1 MQFSGGVYNPTQKH
15 QNTPKMA
22 HKHHPKEA
30 RIWAAQQHDG
40 GRPASEIC
48 KDMNITPA
56 TLKRWRDQLH
66 LLAPSDAVKMREQ
79 EKLIEHMA
87 RIVAD
92 QAVRMRIMEIALQKK
107 R

>member
-1 MQFSGGVYNPTQKH
+1 
-15 QNTPKMA
+15 
-22 HKHHPKEA
+22 
-30 RIWAAQQHDG
+30 
-40 GRPASEIC
+40 
-48 KDMNITPA
+48 
-56 TLKRWRDQLH
+56 
-66 LLAPSDAVKMREQ
+66 MREQ